1 MDAEVLGDLGDRGLL
16 VAVQGDADDVVAELF
31 RIGLW
36 HGVNPSRLACEQA
49 RSDVPKPCISP
60 LRVILNVARHDANM
74 TFDMLVERSGVS
86 RNTLLNI
93 SSGKFNGD
101 LRTWLKLA
109 RAFGV
114 SLDDLLSPVWHDRG

>member
-1 MDAEVLGDLGDRGLL
+1 MNLGPNEPDMS
-16 VAVQGDADDVVAELF
+16 Q
-31 RIGLW
+31 
-36 HGVNPSRLACEQA
+36 
-49 RSDVPKPCISP
+49 
-60 LRVILNVARHDANM
+60 LRVILNVARRDANM